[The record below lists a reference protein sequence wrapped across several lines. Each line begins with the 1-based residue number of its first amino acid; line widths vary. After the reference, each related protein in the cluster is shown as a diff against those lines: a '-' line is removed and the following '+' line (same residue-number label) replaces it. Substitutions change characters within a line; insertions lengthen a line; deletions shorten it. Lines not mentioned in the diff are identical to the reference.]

1 MEIVVNRRARSRSEH
16 TFGRWGCLTCRNFVA
31 NNHTGPCVQCGGPI
45 GLLVPDGVRLD
56 LDFGI
61 VQPVARQTI
70 AAVEKPKHAFNELAL
85 VAAAVLC
92 IGSPL
97 LGASS
102 AGWSAATVIMALNI
116 WSYCVG
122 YYALAL
128 LREQRHSREAVHA

>member
-1 MEIVVNRRARSRSEH
+1 MEIVVKRRATNRGEH

-31 NNHTGPCVQCGGPI
+31 NNHTGPCIACGGQI

-56 LDFGI
+56 LDL
-61 VQPVARQTI
+61 VVQQPLARQPVTPVQAPRR
-70 AAVEKPKHAFNELAL
+70 ALNELAL
-85 VAAAVLC
+85 VAAAVMC

-102 AGWSAATVIMALNI
+102 VGWNAVAVVMALNI
-116 WSYCVG
+116 WSYSVG

-128 LREQRHSREAVHA
+128 VRQHRYSGEALHA